1 MDENVE
7 KIKNLLEA
15 GYKIIHIEMKFD
27 KLNGPGTLDHTVTLI
42 KGTDRQVIRSVNSQE
57 FMEFIIHFKQAR
69 DKYDNSE
76 FVYIKDLEKYNK
88 LVESQHNHEV
98 LQDHHKLSISGRD
111 FSQGITTM
119 SLKPGGRD
127 NRIGTAQ
134 IWVDLDKNPAFKDVD
149 FKDEIEVRDRSNAVV
164 LKGYVR
170 NYQSSDRTGFVSI
183 QDLTLRMESEKI
195 TVEFNKMNPTDS
207 MGLLVESG
215 GFTFQPHGMA
225 YNTSPRAFTV
235 IMPVQNLIID
245 QSFRIGDVEFYQDFD
260 SIDDALIRKSNIGR
274 TNPVWN
280 GNFPRARTQVTAKQ
294 FFEAITKGYD
304 AICRAIDVIAFRAD
318 WTFPSIELNDG
329 RRDFM
334 FSYYKYLSRVK
345 GSTLVYC
352 REVQTQA
359 HTFFNIESVV
369 ENVLSFEVDPQGYF
383 AEANELCADIL
394 KKDNLTDEESRV
406 LQVLHWLRKSIQEG
420 NKKDKFLDLWVASE
434 FLTSGTS
441 MPKLF
446 QPNEIASLL
455 KLAEGS
461 GLSKEQKQAIRFR
474 INQLNEPPQMAIF
487 NHLIKTL
494 GVDFTNAELKLLSTS
509 RKKRTDIIHGKKDPE
524 IKAEELNKMRTI
536 LEKVLIKKI
545 SALKSLIKT
554 A

>member
-1 MDENVE
+1 MNENVE
-7 KIKNLLEA
+7 RITKLLEA
-15 GYKIIHIEMKFD
+15 GYKIIHIEMEFD
-27 KLNGPGTLDHTVTLI
+27 KLKGPGTLDHTVTLK
-42 KGTDRQVIRSVNSQE
+42 KGTDRQVIRSVNSPE
-57 FMEFIIHFKQAR
+57 FMKYIIHFKQAR

-76 FVYIKDLEKYNK
+76 FVYIDDLEKYNK
-88 LVESQHNHEV
+88 LVESHHKHEV
-98 LQDHHKLSISGRD
+98 LQDHHKLSVSGRD

-127 NRIGTAQ
+127 NRTGTAE
-134 IWVDLDKNPAFKDVD
+134 IWVDLDKNPAFRDVD
-149 FKDEIEVRDRSNAVV
+149 FKDKIEVRDKSNAVV

-170 NYQSSDRTGFVSI
+170 NYQASDRTGFVSI
-183 QDLTLRMESEKI
+183 QDLTLRMESEKV
-195 TVEFNKMNPTDS
+195 TVEFNKMNPADS
-207 MGLLVESG
+207 IGLLVESG
-215 GFTFQPHGMA
+215 GLPFQPHGMA

-274 TNPVWN
+274 TNIVWN
-280 GNFPRARTQVTAKQ
+280 GNFPRARIQVTAKQ

-304 AICRAIDVIAFRAD
+304 AIYGAIDVIAFRAD

-329 RRDFM
+329 QRDFM

-359 HTFFNIESVV
+359 HTFINVESVV
-369 ENVLSFEVDPQGYF
+369 ENVLSLELDPQGYF
-383 AEANELCADIL
+383 AEVNELCVDIL
-394 KKDNLTDEESRV
+394 KKDNPTDEESRV

-420 NKKDKFLDLWVASE
+420 NKKDKFLDLWVAFE
-434 FLTSGTS
+434 FLTAGTS
-441 MPKLF
+441 MPKMF
-446 QPNEIASLL
+446 QPNEIASLH
-455 KLAEGS
+455 KLEEGS
-461 GLSKEQKQAIRFR
+461 GLSKEQKQSIRFR

-487 NHLIKTL
+487 NHLIKNL
-494 GVDFTNAELKLLSTS
+494 GVNFTDAELKLLSSS
-509 RKKRTDIIHGKKDPE
+509 RKKRTEIIHGKKDPE
-524 IKAEELNKMRTI
+524 IKDEELNKMRTI
-536 LEKVLIKKI
+536 LEKVLIRKI
-545 SALKSLIKT
+545 SALKSLTKT